1 MFEGWLALRRNGF
14 MIASLGVAVS
24 TDDAQGTALME
35 SPNKVSFLL
44 VGG

>member
-24 TDDAQGTALME
+24 TDAQGTALME